1 MIGIVH
7 LKKLFYERGKQ
18 VTGLIFHMR
27 ITVHGKEERFNGVSL
42 ILFKE
47 IGVKLVNSWISVC
60 DPNVFVTNSMLTPV
74 SDDTDL
80 FLSMWST
87 KG

>member
-1 MIGIVH
+1 MEKSSD
-7 LKKLFYERGKQ
+7 L
-18 VTGLIFHMR
+18 
-27 ITVHGKEERFNGVSL
+27 NGVRL

-47 IGVKLVNSWISVC
+47 IGVKLVNSWISLC
-60 DPNVFVTNSMLTPV
+60 DPNVTNSMLTPV

-80 FLSMWST
+80 FLSIWST